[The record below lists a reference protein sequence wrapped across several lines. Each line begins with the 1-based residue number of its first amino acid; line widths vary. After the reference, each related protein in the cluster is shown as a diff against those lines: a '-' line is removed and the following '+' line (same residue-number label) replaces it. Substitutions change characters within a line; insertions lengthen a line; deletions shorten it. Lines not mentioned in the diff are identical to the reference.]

1 MRVLI
6 LGARGFIGRHLTAAL
21 QARGDAVR
29 AASLRDPYGAASHA
43 TGCDA
48 VVNLAGAP
56 IAQRWSP
63 RVKREIEESRT
74 QLPRKFLDAL
84 GGITARPR
92 AYISASAIG
101 FYGTSETQTFVES
114 SPAGHDFLARV
125 CARWEDVAWTA
136 RALRMR
142 VACVRTALALGSDD
156 GVLARLLPPFRA
168 GLGGPLGNGKQWFSW
183 AHVDDVV
190 GLYLMALDGVE
201 GVLNAAS
208 PHPVTNAE
216 FAKTL
221 GDVLHR
227 PSVVPVPTFALKAM
241 FGEGARA
248 MLEGQ
253 RVLPERTLAMGYTF
267 EHPTLREALTSLIA
281 RR

>member
-6 LGARGFIGRHLTAAL
+6 LGASGFIGKHLAAAL

-43 TGCDA
+43 SGCDA
-48 VVNLAGAP
+48 VVNLSGAP
-56 IAQRWSP
+56 VSQRWSP
-63 RVKREIEESRT
+63 RVKLEIEESRT

-84 GGITARPR
+84 GGVTERPR
-92 AYISASAIG
+92 AYVSASAIG

-114 SPAGHDFLARV
+114 SPPGHDFLAHV
-125 CARWEDVAWTA
+125 CARWEDVAWGA

-142 VACVRTALALGSDD
+142 VTCIRTALTLGSDG

-168 GLGGPLGNGKQWFSW
+168 GLGGSIGNGKQWFSW
-183 AHVDDVV
+183 VHVDDVV
-190 GLYLMALDGVE
+190 KIYLMALDGVE
-201 GVLNAAS
+201 GVLNAAA
-208 PHPVTNAE
+208 PNPVTNSE

-227 PSVVPVPTFALKAM
+227 PRVLPVPSFALKAM

-267 EHPTLREALTSLIA
+267 EYPTLREALASLVA